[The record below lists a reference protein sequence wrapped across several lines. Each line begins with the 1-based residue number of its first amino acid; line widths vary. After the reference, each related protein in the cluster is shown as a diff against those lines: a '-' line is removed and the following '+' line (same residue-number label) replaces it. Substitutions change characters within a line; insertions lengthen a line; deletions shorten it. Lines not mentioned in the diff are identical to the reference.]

1 VQPPSLSRLSSWV
14 RHAAGFFVI
23 ASTCVVLIYVLVP
36 LLPFRGLRIRA
47 GNLAARPMARVVLRL
62 AGIRLKIEGR
72 RPQGRAIYVM
82 NHTGASDP
90 FVAMILSPTGCCGIA
105 KTEIAWTPFFGQAY
119 WLSGHLLVNRSDSA
133 SAVSAF
139 RALVPV
145 VDRHRLSVWLW
156 PEGTVAHDGQLL
168 PFKRGFV
175 HLAIATGLP
184 VVPIVAHGAHN
195 LWPTRTMTLRPGE
208 LRVEILEPIDTSE
221 WTEEEVDQRAQ
232 EVHDLVARRL
242 GQDQPGS

>member
-1 VQPPSLSRLSSWV
+1 VQQPPLSRLSSWI

-47 GNLAARPMARVVLRL
+47 GNLAARPMSRVVLRL
-62 AGIRLKIEGR
+62 AGIRLKVEGQ

-82 NHTGASDP
+82 NHTGAADP
-90 FVAMILSPTGCCGIA
+90 FVAMILSPMGCCGIA

-119 WLSGHLLVNRSDSA
+119 WLSGHLLINRAHSA

-139 RALVPV
+139 RALVPAV
-145 VDRHRLSVWLW
+145 ERHRLSVWLW
-156 PEGTVAHDGQLL
+156 PEGTVAHDGRLL

-184 VVPIVAHGAHN
+184 VVPVVAHNAHHR
-195 LWPTRTMTLRPGE
+195 WPTRTMTLRPGE
-208 LRVEILEPIDTSE
+208 LRVEILEPIDTSD
-221 WTEEEVDQRAQ
+221 WTEEEADRRTKEIA
-232 EVHDLVARRL
+232 DLVAQRL
-242 GQDQPGS
+242 GEHQR